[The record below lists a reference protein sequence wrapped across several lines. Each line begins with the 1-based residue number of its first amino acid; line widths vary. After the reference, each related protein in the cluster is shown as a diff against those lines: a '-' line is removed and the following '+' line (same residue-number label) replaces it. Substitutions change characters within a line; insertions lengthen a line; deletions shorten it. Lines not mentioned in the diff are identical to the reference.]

1 MLVTLAHFLF
11 PLADKILPDDNDKTT
26 YRVLGLLLLGIVRI
40 YSKKVEYLCHECN
53 ELLGSYGSAHCN
65 ELSIPTGGATNRV
78 SKQAK
83 KPVRARRLV
92 VRQEGAYK
100 VKIPMQAAR
109 TTRAETRATSQ
120 ITEVRDTHA
129 TPDLPTFTIPKRF
142 ELDSFDL
149 GIPEDR

>member
-100 VKIPMQAAR
+100 VKIPMQAVR

-129 TPDLPTFTIPKRF
+129 TPYLPTFTIPKRF

>member
-83 KPVRARRLV
+83 KPVCARRLV

-120 ITEVRDTHA
+120 IAEVRDTHA